1 MPTFGWVREDAI
13 EAFLAGTEKFEY
25 PSLPP
30 VKHYACPFCSFMG
43 DTIND
48 LHDHVYRKHKIER
61 PILLMNGRECESEA
75 VIRSK
80 QLFTTTNVKSASL
93 VVDGKS
99 AHVPTTAEI
108 DVFLSNCRQNIVIL
122 TLTNGSEAKAAPV
135 LSSYRLDF
143 RIAEPSILAHVEAA
157 FLEKIVEAP
166 LSMDA
171 VSRFLGDSRSQGL
184 GSEYANGL
192 AAYVTGVLV
201 KERPEG
207 QAITSPLDRYREL
220 FGISLQSLNT
230 LSRPFS
236 RLVCAVI
243 HFALNDIS
251 AVGKD
256 TGYLELDV
264 ATRMLEGIADDPI
277 LLPEL
282 SEMDSVARRRVCPI
296 DHGTGRIL
304 DLAIRMARQDRWS
317 KTLSDEF
324 RQVAEAASLDSIDR
338 QKAVALWAVTAMRL
352 GASDAAVEPLAQLSA
367 TYPFSVWASVC
378 LEKVSK
384 S

>member
-1 MPTFGWVREDAI
+1 
-13 EAFLAGTEKFEY
+13 
-25 PSLPP
+25 
-30 VKHYACPFCSFMG
+30 MG
-43 DTIND
+43 DTING
-48 LHDHVYRKHKIER
+48 LHDHIYRKHKIER
-61 PILLMNGRECESEA
+61 PILLMNGRECEAEA

-99 AHVPTTAEI
+99 AHVPTTAEL
-108 DVFLSNCRQNIVIL
+108 DVFLSNCRQNVVIL
-122 TLTNGSEAKAAPV
+122 TLTNGSEANAAPV

-143 RIAEPSILAHVEAA
+143 RIAEPSILANVEAA

-256 TGYLELDV
+256 TGYLELDI

-338 QKAVALWAVTAMRL
+338 QKAVALWAITAMRL